1 MTDMEA
7 QAALERAA
15 QDEVSITL
23 VKPAGTT
30 QFSRTIAASS
40 TQAVINGLAIL
51 IVEVAKIL
59 NVSVS
64 RMLSVLAV
72 VLMAPAAEAG
82 KAHEEKGSEER
93 AESQ

>member
-1 MTDMEA
+1 MTELEA
-7 QAALERAA
+7 QAAQERAA
-15 QDEVSITL
+15 QEEVQITL

-51 IVEVAKIL
+51 IVEVAKLL

-72 VLMAPAAEAG
+72 VLMAPEAAKENAQAEA
-82 KAHEEKGSEER
+82 EEHD
-93 AESQ
+93 SQ